1 MYVSGHIYVIGGKS
15 VYPTGVTLA
24 QIEAY
29 NIENEEWH
37 REPDMPVALYHHS
50 AAAYND
56 NIIVLGEV
64 L

>member
-1 MYVSGHIYVIGGKS
+1 M
-15 VYPTGVTLA
+15 YPTGVTLA